1 MKKNIDV
8 EVRMVYDG
16 DLVPWIQDN
25 RSTNQKYHVEIARI
39 ECVGEC
45 SRPSYLRLIDEN
57 GKEDFFVNPDVSD
70 DDSENVV
77 KQKVLNVLKNV
88 LPVKFGDLQNLRF
101 EVL

>member
-16 DLVPWIQDN
+16 DLVPWIQDD
-25 RSTNQKYHVEIARI
+25 RLANQKYHIEIARI
-39 ECVGEC
+39 ERIGES
-45 SRPSYLRLIDEN
+45 SRPSYLRWVDEN
-57 GKEDFFVNPDVSD
+57 GKEDCFVNPDVND

-88 LPVKFGDLQNLRF
+88 LPVKFVNLQDLRF